1 MGLKDTLIKHN
12 VPLPPDFDE
21 RMEVMVATLKRS
33 PGYKEKI
40 AAFKRKTRGGAAPS
54 PSPAPT
60 VDREDWLGPNMN
72 RFIDVVTSPGAR
84 ALLQAIFAV
93 VFILKYLES
102 LPVFGRI
109 LSAAL
114 DLQIMGGKMLI
125 KTIQKALPP
134 LFGLLPLPYTAL
146 LGMVASGI
154 FGMLVWPIVALV
166 SLSRADFTAALDSI
180 LRVIPPPFGDSVADI
195 FLEGNRA
202 IARIDEKRV
211 KLTQDIVQ
219 AFTMLSDLLKDTS
232 SNLSEGF
239 SKLAESTK
247 EAAQQAASSA
257 VANAPAVPA
266 IPIKVVQEPAA
277 APAPAAIPT
286 PVAAP
291 SQSTV
296 GGKRLSRRARK
307 NKKWRTLRT
316 RRTLSR
322 FGTR

>member
-21 RMEVMVATLKRS
+21 RMDVMVAILRRS

-40 AAFKRKTRGGAAPS
+40 KSFKRKSGGAAAPS
-54 PSPAPT
+54 PSPATKVATPEEK
-60 VDREDWLGPNMN
+60 VDTEDWLGPNMN
-72 RFIDVVTSPGAR
+72 RFIDVVTSPAAR
-84 ALLQAIFAV
+84 GLLQAIFAV
-93 VFILKYLES
+93 VFVLKYLES

-109 LSAAL
+109 LSTAL

-125 KTIQKALPP
+125 KTIQKSIPP
-134 LFGLLPLPYTAL
+134 LMGLIPLPYTAL
-146 LGMVASGI
+146 VGMVASAV

-211 KLTQDIVQ
+211 KLTRDIVQ
-219 AFTMLSDLLKDTS
+219 AYTMLSELLKDTS

-239 SKLAESTK
+239 SQLAESTQK
-247 EAAQQAASSA
+247 AASSA

-266 IPIKVVQEPAA
+266 IPIRVVQEPAPA
-277 APAPAAIPT
+277 APAAPPAP
-286 PVAAP
+286 
-291 SQSTV
+291 V
-296 GGKRLSRRARK
+296 GGKRLSRRARS
-307 NKKWRTLRT
+307 NKKWRTMRT
-316 RRTLSR
+316 QRTLSR

>member
-21 RMEVMVATLKRS
+21 RMDVMVATLKRS

-40 AAFKRKTRGGAAPS
+40 AAFKRKTRGGAVPS
-54 PSPAPT
+54 PSPAAEET
-60 VDREDWLGPNMN
+60 VDTEDWLGPNMN
-72 RFIDVVTSPGAR
+72 RFIDVVTTPGAR

-125 KTIQKALPP
+125 KTIQKSIPP
-134 LFGLLPLPYTAL
+134 LMGLIPLPYTAL

-219 AFTMLSDLLKDTS
+219 AFTMLSELLKDTS
-232 SNLSEGF
+232 TNLSEGF
-239 SKLAESTK
+239 SQLAESTQK
-247 EAAQQAASSA
+247 AASSA

-277 APAPAAIPT
+277 APSQAA
-286 PVAAP
+286 
-291 SQSTV
+291 V
-296 GGKRLSRRARK
+296 GGKRLSRRARS
-307 NKKWRTLRT
+307 NKKWRTSKT